1 MTPRFK
7 SPDTTLLIFS
17 MIVIAA
23 IMTWI
28 VPSGAFEKDTIEVE
42 GVGTREVVVPG
53 SFHYLDEQQP
63 QGIGAVLTAPVHGF
77 LDAAD
82 IVIFVLI
89 VGGAFSVFAATGA
102 IDAVMKRVVLGAAT
116 NTAFELVLIPVLMIF
131 FSLGGATFGMAEEV
145 IPMILIF
152 VPLSIALGYDS
163 IVGVAIPMVGSGAG
177 FAGAPLNPFTVGIAQ
192 GIAEIPLFSGL
203 DFRWIVWFFT
213 TTVAVVFVMLYAR
226 RIKQDPTRSSV
237 HEIDRAREKPDGREQ
252 THAALTTRHKLVL
265 TFFLAGIGMLVFG
278 VLRWQWYIN
287 EIAGLFLAIGIIVG
301 IAGGLRATDISQ
313 GFIAGAKDLL
323 GTALIIGLARGILV
337 VMRDGQIIDT
347 VLNALAT
354 SIEGAGPILTAQLMF
369 FVQTTIN
376 FFIPSGSGQAA
387 LTMPVMAP
395 LADLV
400 GVTRQTAVLAYQM
413 GDGFT
418 NLIIPTNPVLMGAL
432 ALANIPWQKWAR
444 WVIALQVLFFAMG
457 LVVLGVA
464 VSIGWS

>member
-1 MTPRFK
+1 VTKSFK

-17 MIVIAA
+17 MVIVAA

-28 VPSGAFEKDTIEVE
+28 VPSGSFDKDTIEVE
-42 GVGTREVVVPG
+42 GVGTREVVVSG
-53 SFHYLDEQQP
+53 SFRYLDEQHP
-63 QGIGAVLTAPVHGF
+63 QGIGAILTAPVYGF

-82 IVIFVLI
+82 IIVFVLI

-102 IDAVMKRVVLGAAT
+102 VDAVMKRVVIGAGQSK
-116 NTAFELVLIPVLMIF
+116 AFEFLVIPLLMVL
-131 FSLGGATFGMAEEV
+131 FSLAGATFGMAEEV

-192 GIAEIPLFSGL
+192 GIAEVPIFSGL
-203 DFRWIVWFFT
+203 AFRWGVWALT
-213 TTVAVVFVMLYAR
+213 TAAAIAFVMVYAH
-226 RIKQDPTRSSV
+226 RIKKDPTRSSV
-237 HEIDRAREKPDGREQ
+237 HGLDQRREDTATDESP
-252 THAALTTRHKLVL
+252 TSPTTRHQLALGAFLIGIITLV
-265 TFFLAGIGMLVFG
+265 VG
-278 VLRWQWYIN
+278 VLRWGWYIN
-287 EIAGLFLAIGIIVG
+287 EIAGLFLAIGIVVG
-301 IAGGLRATDISQ
+301 LLGGLKAADISQ
-313 GFIAGAKDLL
+313 GFVTGARDLL
-323 GTALIIGLARGILV
+323 ATAIIIGLARGILV

-369 FVQTTIN
+369 FVQSAIN

-432 ALANIPWQKWAR
+432 AVANVPWQKWAR
-444 WVIALQVLFFAMG
+444 WVLSLQVIFFAMG
-457 LVVLGVA
+457 LAVLVVA
-464 VSIGWS
+464 VSIGWGA